1 MDYDRFAIYILSIL
15 FPLVMAKQVKEKPE
29 NLNGN
34 NTDVTSKIDAIKEL
48 IFGEN
53 IQAYDSEFEAVKR
66 DILSKK
72 KDLENL
78 IDDVKSEL
86 IQSIDSLSTDLNIR
100 ITDLEDSMNEK
111 IETLDQKKV
120 NRKLLGDLFIKL
132 GEKIG
137 E

>member
-1 MDYDRFAIYILSIL
+1 
-15 FPLVMAKQVKEKPE
+15 MAKQVKEKPE